1 MSSFLSATCVNMCE
15 MQETVSHYSSLNKT
29 CCVSVWMSSC
39 GQQFLSSV
47 GLPHSS
53 TDATTT
59 QMQDKNSSDSICE
72 LSYLKE
78 KKKMGDKNL
87 LLVSNDVIFTC
98 GEQEEFAKTSLVRR
112 ARNDWNITVCVSWWI
127 KLKPHVEKQNCF
139 ICKM

>member
-15 MQETVSHYSSLNKT
+15 IQETVSHYSSLNKT

-78 KKKMGDKNL
+78 KKKNGGQKPSSSIKWCHLYMWRTGRVCKDKLSTQSQKWLEHHGMCQLMNKTETTCRKTKL
-87 LLVSNDVIFTC
+87 LHL
-98 GEQEEFAKTSLVRR
+98 
-112 ARNDWNITVCVSWWI
+112 
-127 KLKPHVEKQNCF
+127 
-139 ICKM
+139 